1 MLVDSLDCSDAST
14 VAPPSDHHNFADVK
28 LVPLVDLPRLQID
41 LDGVVR
47 LDVRVWEADCTCVVC
62 RKIGHTLVSE
72 EDLLDSAELE
82 AGLVALDGNK
92 GEAALDVVE
101 DAEGLMHLRD
111 LEDVHEADREGG
123 VCARLAV
130 DQDILVLEDHAGF
143 SVGVSIVE
151 AVTQDEDEWDAL
163 AEAMGAV
170 CRSGGPDAS
179 HLV

>member
-1 MLVDSLDCSDAST
+1 
-14 VAPPSDHHNFADVK
+14 
-28 LVPLVDLPRLQID
+28 
-41 LDGVVR
+41 
-47 LDVRVWEADCTCVVC
+47 
-62 RKIGHTLVSE
+62 
-72 EDLLDSAELE
+72 
-82 AGLVALDGNK
+82 
-92 GEAALDVVE
+92 
-101 DAEGLMHLRD
+101 MHLRD
-111 LEDVHEADREGG
+111 LKDVHEADREGG